1 MWYPANAVVGV
12 HERVLTLLHAE
23 FEGLSRCSRNLLL
36 PSAVGAAIGTMK
48 ALREY
53 CASTLGGR
61 YYVVTMIVFLPKHFS
76 FLGETF

>member
-1 MWYPANAVVGV
+1 MPNSKVCLDVLETCFYP
-12 HERVLTLLHAE
+12 R
-23 FEGLSRCSRNLLL
+23 
-36 PSAVGAAIGTMK
+36 AVGAAIGTMK

-61 YYVVTMIVFLPKHFS
+61 YYVVAMIVFLPKHFS